1 MFWYGLCGPQGG
13 SCGGSGALAEAGTL
27 IISGTVLWFILA
39 LIVAAVEM
47 VTGTVYL
54 LAVTLACAAAGAA
67 SWQFAVCALVTV
79 IGCALA
85 HLLRRRKNPQADRL
99 MNLDE
104 GERIRVESV
113 GTGGTAVVQYRGA
126 PWIACA
132 EEGDLT
138 PGTWI
143 IARVDG
149 TRLVLRSAAL
159 K

>member
-27 IISGTVLWFILA
+27 FISGTVLWFILA

-47 VTGTVYL
+47 VTGTVY
-54 LAVTLACAAAGAA
+54 
-67 SWQFAVCALVTV
+67 QFAVCALVTV

>member
-1 MFWYGLCGPQGG
+1 
-13 SCGGSGALAEAGTL
+13 
-27 IISGTVLWFILA
+27 
-39 LIVAAVEM
+39 

-54 LAVTLACAAAGAA
+54 LAVTLACAAAGAASWLGLSA